1 MMKIFVNKNDEV
13 VSVAEQVI
21 GAPDTELVLVVPR
34 FSKLAD
40 SVANFQL
47 LKREAD
53 AAGKNLLI
61 ESVDDRAVSLAKANH
76 IEAANP
82 FFGESAMH
90 REMTDIVRRSKET
103 FKQHD
108 GDQRTFDNE
117 QVEVDL
123 AAARKKT
130 SGFRGARESE
140 DSKKTPASA
149 PKKPRRFRNLVVL
162 VVFIALLSGGG
173 AYAYQFLP
181 KAEINLISKKADWGY
196 SGEVL
201 VDKAGAEVMGQ
212 LFSKEQNQSFSF
224 PASGRGGV
232 ERKAK
237 GTITIYNAFSSSQQY
252 LVATTRFAAPNGKIY
267 RLDAGVTVPGAKISN
282 GGILPSSIDASV
294 SADKPGA
301 EYNTGPIAK
310 LMVPGFQGTPRYA
323 GFYGELKNGASG
335 GVVGETLY
343 PTAEDISKGKESARK
358 SIEEGLKTFLL
369 AQIDSEFRVVPGA
382 SEFEIV
388 KENVVEDVASDGK
401 FSIFVD
407 AKMNMTAFREGDMV
421 RFLEAKAQKELGPE
435 FKVSSDY
442 DLKFGEAKLI
452 PKEQKLTVSVTF
464 KGMFAYAIDISNFK
478 GLAKGKAEDDLKSL
492 IFGMPGVQS
501 ATVNLWPFWVK
512 SVPPKEDKIM
522 VNVE

>member
-1 MMKIFVNKNDEV
+1 MKIFVNKNDEV

-21 GAPDTELVLVVPR
+21 SAPDNELVLVVPR

-53 AAGKNLLI
+53 AAGKDLLI

-82 FFGESAMH
+82 FFGESAAH

-103 FKQHD
+103 FKPRD
-108 GDQRTFDNE
+108 GVRTTSEDE
-117 QVEVDL
+117 EMDIDL
-123 AAARKKT
+123 AAQRKKPP
-130 SGFRGARESE
+130 GFRGSRESE
-140 DSKKTPASA
+140 GDRKMATEA
-149 PKKPRRFRNLVVL
+149 PKKSRRARRLVIFA
-162 VVFIALLSGGG
+162 VFIALLAGGG
-173 AYAYQFLP
+173 VYAYQILP
-181 KAEINLISKKADWGY
+181 KADVNLISKKADWEY
-196 SGEVL
+196 SGEVV
-201 VDKAGAEVMGQ
+201 VDKAGSGVMGQ
-212 LFSKEQNQSFSF
+212 VFSKEQNQSFSF
-224 PASGRGGV
+224 PASGKGGV

-252 LVATTRFAAPNGKIY
+252 LVATTRFTAPDGKIY
-267 RLDAGVTVPGAKISN
+267 RLDSGVTVPGAKISN
-282 GGILPSSIDASV
+282 GDIIPSSIDASV

-310 LMVPGFQGTPRYA
+310 LTIPGFQGTPRYA
-323 GFYGELKNGASG
+323 GFYGELKSGASG

-343 PTAEDISKGKESARK
+343 PTAEDISKGKESARE
-358 SIEEGLKTFLL
+358 SIKKGLETFLL

-382 SEFEIV
+382 SQFELI

-407 AKMNMTAFREGDMV
+407 AKMNMTAFRENDMV
-421 RFLEAKAQKELGPE
+421 LFLEAKAQKELGPE
-435 FKVSSDY
+435 FKVASY
-442 DLKFGEAKLI
+442 DLKFGEAKLV
-452 PKEQKLTVSVTF
+452 PKEDKLIVPVTF
-464 KGMFAYAIDISNFK
+464 KGMLAYAIDVSNFK
-478 GLAKGKAEDDLKSL
+478 SLAKGKAENDLKSL

-512 SVPPKEDKIM
+512 SVPVREDKIT
-522 VNVE
+522 VSVE